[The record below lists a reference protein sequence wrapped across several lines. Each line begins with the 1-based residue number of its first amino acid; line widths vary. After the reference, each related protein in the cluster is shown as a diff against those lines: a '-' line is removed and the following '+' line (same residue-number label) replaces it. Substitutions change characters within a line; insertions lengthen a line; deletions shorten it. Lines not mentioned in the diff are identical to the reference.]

1 LPPPGSS
8 IDSVSFKGY
17 FLPMRLHLL
26 DNRHLNVLLSRE
38 RDRRPRNQDALPLDL
53 VLKEIL
59 KKANQFVPSEAGSIL
74 LDDPVKKKEASKFH
88 ELVFVACF
96 GAGSSKLPGLRLPV
110 TTGIVGATY
119 SSGEPYLSKNVK
131 GDKTFYAKID
141 QISSFRT
148 RSIICAPIIVEQSVC
163 GVIELINRK
172 EKGNYSEGELKL
184 LEIFAG
190 YTSTLIQNVLY
201 ARKHIEMAKRD
212 GLTGLYNDRYFHIK
226 LDQDVRHAK
235 RIKHDVV
242 LLFMDMDHFKEV
254 NDEFGH
260 LTGSHVLQDVGRIL
274 QKVVPPRGT
283 TIARYGGDEFVIIFS
298 QATLAEVIQVAEKI
312 CNSIKKFTFSTVPFL
327 PKAPA
332 DLLQGRLTCSIGLAS
347 LKHHV
352 GYHLSNSNIRHL
364 LIRKADSAMYQAK
377 QDGKD
382 QVGIASLEEL

>member
-1 LPPPGSS
+1 
-8 IDSVSFKGY
+8 
-17 FLPMRLHLL
+17 MRLHLL
-26 DNRHLNVLLSRE
+26 DNRHLNILLSRE
-38 RDRRPRNQDALPLDL
+38 RDRKPRNQDALPLDL

-74 LDDPVKKKEASKFH
+74 LDDPVKKKEAPKFH

-172 EKGNYSEGELKL
+172 EKGNYSEEELKL

-212 GLTGLYNDRYFHIK
+212 SLTGLYNDRYFHIK

-235 RIKHDVV
+235 RTRHDVV

-260 LTGSHVLQDVGRIL
+260 LTGSHVLQDVGGIL
-274 QKVVPPRGT
+274 QKVVPTRGT

-298 QATLAEVIQVAEKI
+298 QASLQEVIQVAEKI
-312 CNSIKKFTFSTVPFL
+312 CDSIKKFTFSTVPFL

-332 DLLQGRLTCSIGLAS
+332 DPLQGRLTCSIGLAS
-347 LKHHV
+347 LKQHV

-364 LIRKADSAMYQAK
+364 LIRKADSAMYRAK
-377 QDGKD
+377 LDGKD
-382 QVGIASLEEL
+382 RVGIASLGDC